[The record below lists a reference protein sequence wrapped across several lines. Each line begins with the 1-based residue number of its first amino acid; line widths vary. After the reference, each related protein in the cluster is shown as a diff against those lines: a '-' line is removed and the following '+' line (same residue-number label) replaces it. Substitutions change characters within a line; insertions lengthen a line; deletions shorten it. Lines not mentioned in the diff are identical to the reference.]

1 MMRYT
6 TTGNA
11 TTMRKLY
18 LIASAKLKW
27 AIDENARCEPQP
39 GQSKENKNL
48 VGHFGSAV
56 VLRASTKW

>member
-27 AIDENARCEPQP
+27 AIDESARCEPQP

-56 VLRASTKW
+56 V